1 MARRHRSHSRHYGNS
16 KTVMPWIVGIGAIA
30 AIGGVIWYTELQQQ
44 PLVMPTMDLRN
55 V

>member
-1 MARRHRSHSRHYGNS
+1 MARRRRHRRHYGDA
-16 KTVMPWIVGIGAIA
+16 KGVVPWLVGIGCLA
-30 AIGGVIWYTELQQQ
+30 AIGGVIWYTNLQQQ